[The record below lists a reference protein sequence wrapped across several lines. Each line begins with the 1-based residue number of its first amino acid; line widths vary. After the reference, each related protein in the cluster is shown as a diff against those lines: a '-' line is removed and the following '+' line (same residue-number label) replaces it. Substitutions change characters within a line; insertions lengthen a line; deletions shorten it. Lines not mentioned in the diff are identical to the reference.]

1 VHLTFD
7 DGPTS
12 ARDGTGVT
20 VEVLDTLAEHDV
32 NATFFL
38 HGIAIN
44 EWEGPLLARMLH
56 DGHAIGNH
64 LWQHGRN
71 TVRDKTPLMR
81 LVDQYLMAEIRI
93 REVLRITDDTAFA
106 RYLAQ
111 PKLFRRPGG
120 DPTLNSFLEPAT
132 ITRLKAKVR
141 TQWYREHLLW
151 LDGVYD
157 YSGWHCT
164 LGDSMPH
171 LKYRATTVA
180 EGLKYLLSGVHG
192 YTGVDSYLCAGD
204 PAQRS
209 VEAAQGLIVLLHD
222 ASPVTRKALPTVIH
236 ELRARG
242 AVFAPLPRSADG
254 PNQQAVSI
262 AIPPTPDP
270 QSGLCQPHS

>member
-1 VHLTFD
+1 MHLTFD

-12 ARDGTGVT
+12 DRDGTGAS
-20 VEVLDTLAEHDV
+20 VEVLDILAQHDV
-32 NATFFL
+32 KATFFL

-44 EWEGPLLARMLH
+44 GWEGPILTRMIH
-56 DGHAIGNH
+56 EGHALGNH

-71 TVRDKTPLMR
+71 TVRDKTPLIR

-93 REVLRITDDTAFA
+93 REVMRATDESALA

-132 ITRLKAKVR
+132 IARLKAKFR
-141 TQWYREHLLW
+141 TRWYLDHLPW

-164 LGDSMPH
+164 LGDSMPI
-171 LKYRATTVA
+171 LKYRASTVA
-180 EGLKYLLSGVHG
+180 QGLKFLLSGAHG
-192 YTGVDSYLCAGD
+192 YTGVDSYLCAGT
-204 PAQRS
+204 PPQRS
-209 VEAAQGLIVLLHD
+209 VEAAQGLVVLLHD
-222 ASPVTRKALPTVIH
+222 ASPVTRKALPAAIH

-242 AVFAPLPRSADG
+242 AVFAPLPRPADA

-270 QSGLCQPHS
+270 QSGTCNPRS